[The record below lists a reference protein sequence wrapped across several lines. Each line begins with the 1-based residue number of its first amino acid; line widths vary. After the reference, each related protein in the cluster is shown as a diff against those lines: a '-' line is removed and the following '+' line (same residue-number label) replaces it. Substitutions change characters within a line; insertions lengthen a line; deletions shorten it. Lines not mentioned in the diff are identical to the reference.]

1 MNVNVL
7 FFGRFR
13 ELAVRDRLVP
23 LKEGARLADLLEQ
36 LNQEYGDEFRNEVNN
51 KEQVHILVNGQFHN
65 ILEDINTQLQDG
77 DVVVLMPLATGG

>member
-1 MNVNVL
+1 M
-7 FFGRFR
+7 
-13 ELAVRDRLVP
+13 
-23 LKEGARLADLLEQ
+23 LEQ